1 MAQIVSTLPVNTDRL
16 LSFAVHASL
25 LGSFVALVGYIA
37 VICHHVH

>member
-16 LSFAVHASL
+16 LSFAVHSSL